1 MSDYDMALLRI
12 EHLEADTE
20 LIDGLRQALMEEQA
34 ANQGL
39 RVENERLQGRLI
51 LAHDQR
57 AAMQDEIEQLQQN
70 YKMMSQ
76 SHARRDIEN
85 AKLRDEIAQL
95 RTRYNML
102 DMAYRMQL
110 DEVKRLR
117 NEG

>member
-34 ANQGL
+34 ANQAL
-39 RVENERLQGRLI
+39 R
-51 LAHDQR
+51 A
-57 AAMQDEIEQLQQN
+57 EIEG
-70 YKMMSQ
+70 
-76 SHARRDIEN
+76 
-85 AKLRDEIAQL
+85 L

-117 NEG
+117 NENPF